1 MDVIRL
7 NNILIYARHGVHMGE
22 NELGGQF
29 EIDLECFS
37 NLKNAGKDDD
47 LTQTVDY
54 GAIYQRVVE
63 LFTQKPYK
71 LIESVGEA
79 ICKSLLKQFPIE
91 KVTIR
96 IRKPHAPI
104 DGILDTVEIEL
115 SRTVEDYA

>member
-7 NNILIYARHGVHMGE
+7 KNILIYARHGVHMGE

-29 EIDLECFS
+29 EIDLECFA
-37 NLKNAGKDDD
+37 NLKNAGQDDD
-47 LTQTVDY
+47 LKQTVDY
-54 GAIYQRVVE
+54 GAIYQRVVD

-79 ICKSLLKQFPIE
+79 ICKELLKQFPIE
-91 KVTIR
+91 KVIIR

-104 DGILDTVEIEL
+104 DAILDTVEIEL
-115 SRTVEDYA
+115 CRTVEDYA

>member
-71 LIESVGEA
+71 LIESLGEA